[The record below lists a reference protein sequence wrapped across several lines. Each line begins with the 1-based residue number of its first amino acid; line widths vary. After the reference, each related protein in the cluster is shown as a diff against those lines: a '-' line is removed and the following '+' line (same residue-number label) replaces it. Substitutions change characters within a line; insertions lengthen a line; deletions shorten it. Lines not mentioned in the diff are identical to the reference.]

1 MDFFQ
6 TLQTILLTTTPHEK
20 IERFQAFYRCYA
32 NDARHVS
39 YIHTQA
45 PLLFTEPS
53 YTTHCHVVP
62 PQQVP
67 RRNNLQSRE
76 GHIAL
81 VHAIAHIEYSAIDLA
96 LDATYR
102 FRNLPH
108 RYYNDWLEVAAD
120 EIRHFQMLE
129 KILHDLGSHY
139 GALPVHNALF
149 EAQNRTAHSL
159 LHRIVDEEVAHVQK
173 GDFWFRYA
181 CDQNGIDPNCYFE
194 IIEIYYPSTFK
205 KPRNI
210 NVKGRQESGFT
221 CKELQQI
228 AHKPVCDS

>member
-32 NDARHVS
+32 NDAGHVF

-159 LHRIVDEEVAHVQK
+159 LHRMAVVP
-173 GDFWFRYA
+173 RYLEA
-181 CDQNGIDPNCYFE
+181 NGLDATPQ
-194 IIEIYYPSTFK
+194 IIEK
-205 KPRNI
+205 
-210 NVKGRQESGFT
+210 
-221 CKELQQI
+221 L
-228 AHKPVCDS
+228 